1 LRMSMKKTILL
12 SVFALGALTI
22 NAQTAVVESGGF
34 WDNWSMGIQGGA
46 TMKMNGSGFFKSARP
61 AFGLTIGKQWTPIL
75 GTDIQGMG
83 YINTTNSSTIIDASD
98 VSLVARMNLMN
109 LFGSY
114 QGMPRPFEIETVTG
128 LGWLHHYMNGA
139 GDTDDLSARVGLNF
153 NFNLGDDAAWT
164 FGIKPAVVFNLT
176 GDYPSRKMA
185 FSKSNARMEILMG
198 FTYHFAD
205 GDGNRHFAMVNAV
218 DPLAFAAMNEEVN
231 DLRELVAAKDIE
243 LVGLADELLL
253 VQNQLNEA
261 RAKQAAANGDTL
273 NIVESVVAFR
283 FNQSDV
289 ESSQMPSIEHVAQY
303 LKENPAVNVTI
314 NGYASPEGTAEYNQ
328 KLSQRRADA
337 VKKILVDKYG
347 IAATRINAIGHGV
360 GDIFSE
366 PAWNR
371 VGICTIDEM
380 K

>member
-1 LRMSMKKTILL
+1 MRKTILL

-22 NAQTAVVESGGF
+22 NAQTAVVEGGGF

-46 TMKMNGSGFFKSARP
+46 TMKMSGTGFFKSARP

-75 GTDIQGMG
+75 GMDIQGMG
-83 YINTTNSSTIIDASD
+83 YVNTTNSSTMIDASD
-98 VSLVARMNLMN
+98 VSLIGRMNLMN
-109 LFGSY
+109 LFGGY
-114 QGMPRPFEIETVTG
+114 LGEPRAFEIETVTG

-139 GDTDDLSARVGLNF
+139 GDTNDLSARVGLNL
-153 NFNLGDDAAWT
+153 NFNLGESAAWT

-176 GDYPSRKMA
+176 GEYPSKKMA
-185 FSKSNARMEILMG
+185 FNKNHANMEILLG

-205 GDGNRHFAMVNAV
+205 GDGNRHFALLNAV
-218 DPLAFAAMNEEVN
+218 DPMALASMNEEIN
-231 DLRELVAAKDIE
+231 GLREVVAAKDLE
-243 LVGLADELLL
+243 LVGLADELIV

-261 RAKQAAANGDTL
+261 RAKQAVANGDTI

-283 FNQSDV
+283 FNQSNV
-289 ESSQMPSIEHVAQY
+289 ESSQMPSIEHVAKY
-303 LKENPAVNVTI
+303 LKDNPSVNVTV
-314 NGYASPEGTAEYNQ
+314 NGYASPEGTEEYNL

-337 VKKILVDKYG
+337 VKAILTDKYG

-371 VGICTIDEM
+371 VGICTIDETE
-380 K
+380 